1 MRRTA
6 LIAIMLV
13 ATGLTACGGTGTTT
27 DPTEPVPTTS
37 APESE
42 TPSSEPTQTPTD
54 APTDTPADL
63 PQVPAGQDGA
73 VAYFLYAPAEAE
85 NPYLAAVWV
94 PGARDL
100 ADALSALLDG
110 PEGAAPAQTALS
122 STIPDGTTLLGVT
135 MDGTTA
141 VVDLTGTYASGG
153 GSASMFARLAQLTF
167 TATQFDEVE
176 DVRLLL
182 DGAEVETFSAEG
194 IELDQP
200 IEAAD
205 WFDTGVLPKLFV
217 QRPALG
223 ETVGGTFTMTGFARD
238 MFEATFNYEIS
249 DSADEVFAQGP
260 ITAEGSEGWN
270 AFSAEVTYVPD
281 EELTVTLTVAEYS
294 PKDGA
299 VVFTSSYPITID
311 PAR

>member
-6 LIAIMLV
+6 LIATMLV
-13 ATGLTACGGTGTTT
+13 AVGLTACGGTGTTT
-27 DPTEPVPTTS
+27 DPTEPATS
-37 APESE
+37 APVSE
-42 TPSSEPTQTPTD
+42 TPSTEPTQTPTET
-54 APTDTPADL
+54 PTDTPADL

-85 NPYLAAVWV
+85 NPYLASVWV
-94 PGARDL
+94 TGARDL

-110 PEGAAPAQTALS
+110 PEAVAAAQTALS
-122 STIPDGTTLLGVT
+122 SAIPDGTDLLEVT

-141 VVDLTGTYASGG
+141 VIDLDSTYASGG

-167 TATQFDEVE
+167 TATQFDGVD
-176 DVRLLL
+176 DVRLLI
-182 DGAEVETFSAEG
+182 DGTEVQTFSGEG

-200 IEAAD
+200 IEVTD
-205 WFDTGVLPKLFV
+205 WFDTGVMPKLFV

-223 ETVGGTFTMTGFARD
+223 ETVGSTFTMTGWARD
-238 MFEATFNYEIS
+238 LFESTFNYELS
-249 DSADEVFAQGP
+249 DSADEVFVRGP

-270 AFSAEVTYVPD
+270 AFSAEVTYEPD
-281 EELTVTLTVAEYS
+281 TELPVTLTVAEYS

-311 PAR
+311 PAG

>member
-6 LIAIMLV
+6 LIATVLV
-13 ATGLTACGGTGTTT
+13 AVGLTACGGTGTTT
-27 DPTEPVPTTS
+27 DPTEPTPTTS
-37 APESE
+37 EPVSE
-42 TPSSEPTQTPTD
+42 TPSSEPTETPT
-54 APTDTPADL
+54 TTPSDL
-63 PQVPAGQDGA
+63 PEVPAGQDGA

-85 NPYLAAVWV
+85 NPYLVSVWV
-94 PGARDL
+94 SGARDL

-110 PEGAAPAQTALS
+110 PEAVAAAQSALS
-122 STIPDGTTLLGVT
+122 SAIPDGTDLLEVT

-141 VVDLTGTYASGG
+141 VVDLGGTYASGG

-167 TATQFDEVE
+167 TATQFDGVD
-176 DVRLLL
+176 DVRLLI
-182 DGAEVETFSAEG
+182 DGTEVRTFSGEG

-200 IEAAD
+200 IEVTD
-205 WFDTGVLPKLFV
+205 WFDTGVMPKLFV

-223 ETVGGTFTMTGFARD
+223 ETVSSTFTMTGWARD
-238 MFEATFNYEIS
+238 LFEATFNYELS
-249 DSADEVFAQGP
+249 DSADEVFVRGP

-270 AFSAEVTYVPD
+270 AFSAEVTYEPD
-281 EELTVTLTVAEYS
+281 AELPVTLTVAEYS